1 MRVSEIDKMI
11 ATLESLERVDKT
23 ADYHK
28 SNGNCISKEFCRLPV
43 DKGIKSVPKR
53 QLQRTQIH
61 KTTYIVTQGETMK
74 QPKKLSLANKKL
86 LAAVGLDPAEWMN
99 LLEDTDY
106 LHIIHKSSSDRKII
120 DKEERVIVGEAD

>member
-28 SNGNCISKEFCRLPV
+28 SMAIAYLKNSADCLD

-74 QPKKLSLANKKL
+74 QPKKLNLANKKL
-86 LAAVGLDPAEWMN
+86 FVAVGLDPAEWMN

-106 LHIIHKSSSDRKII
+106 LHIIHKSSSDTKSI
-120 DKEERVIVGEAD
+120 DKKERVIVGEED